1 MNEKTIWDHLR
12 NKGLSPAGTAGLM
25 GNLYAESGLNPKN
38 LQNSFERKLDYS
50 DEEYTQQVDGGFYK
64 NFVHD
69 SAGYGLAQW
78 TYYSR
83 KQALL
88 DFAEAARKSI
98 GDLSMQLDFL
108 MYELERNYNVLF
120 RSLKSATSV
129 KAASDAVLLQYE
141 RPADQSDAVKT
152 RRAAYGQK
160 YYDEFVGKEETSWT
174 TKSETSTT
182 SGKKPSTNSQE
193 TEVKTMS
200 NSSLVVYKKI
210 SPNKTSPRNHAI
222 DTITIHCMAGNLTIE
237 TCGNVFAPTSRQASS
252 NYGIGSDGRIGMY
265 VEEKDRSWCSS
276 NGVNDHRAVTIE
288 VANDGGANTG
298 WHVSDK
304 AMAALINLVTDICK
318 RNGIKKL
325 VWSDKKDDRVNHR
338 NGCNMTVHRDYANKS
353 CPGDYLYG
361 KHAYIAAE
369 VNKRLGATTT
379 ETPAVTPTT
388 GSFLVKVMITDLN
401 IRAGAGTNTAKK
413 GVIKPGT
420 YTIVEVKSG
429 KGSTAGWGKLKSGA
443 GWISL
448 DYAKRV

>member
-1 MNEKTIWDHLR
+1 
-12 NKGLSPAGTAGLM
+12 
-25 GNLYAESGLNPKN
+25 
-38 LQNSFERKLDYS
+38 
-50 DEEYTQQVDGGFYK
+50 
-64 NFVHD
+64 
-69 SAGYGLAQW
+69 
-78 TYYSR
+78 
-83 KQALL
+83 
-88 DFAEAARKSI
+88 
-98 GDLSMQLDFL
+98 
-108 MYELERNYNVLF
+108 
-120 RSLKSATSV
+120 
-129 KAASDAVLLQYE
+129 
-141 RPADQSDAVKT
+141 
-152 RRAAYGQK
+152 
-160 YYDEFVGKEETSWT
+160 
-174 TKSETSTT
+174 
-182 SGKKPSTNSQE
+182 
-193 TEVKTMS
+193 
-200 NSSLVVYKKI
+200 